1 MSFEVDMRKFA
12 QKAKDNADE
21 IVRITVRDIVTSID
35 EMSPV
40 GNPSVWKD
48 WKEGSIADN
57 ADHWLVKSGFVKEGY
72 AGGHFRGNWQLGI
85 GSLPTGTI
93 DGIDPTGVA
102 TVMKAYSKIPK
113 KAAGHIYYYAN
124 NLPYAIPLEEG
135 HSHQA
140 PNGMVGLTAV
150 RFQSMIQKN
159 LARLK

>member
-1 MSFEVDMRKFA
+1 MSFEVDIRKFA
-12 QKAKDNADE
+12 AKAKDNADQ
-21 IVRITVRDIVTSID
+21 VVGSTMFDIVKAID
-35 EMSPV
+35 EKSPV
-40 GNPSVWKD
+40 GNPSNWKD

-85 GSLPTGTI
+85 GSLPSGTI
-93 DGIDPTGVA
+93 DGVDPTGVA

-140 PNGMVGLTAV
+140 PNGMVALTQV
-150 RFQSMIQKN
+150 EFQGMIQRA
-159 LARLK
+159 LSELK